1 MKKLLLAA
9 VAAATLAVSASAQD
23 LGETIPTVTVNGSAQ
38 MKITPDVLY
47 IAITLDESDTKG
59 KVPLEEQRR
68 KMFAALKK
76 SGIDAEKQLRVLD
89 MSSSF
94 FRKRGSLSSSK
105 YELKVGSAVEAR
117 KVFEALD
124 DNGITNVQ
132 IVRTTNSKLD
142 EYRDQVRVEAMR
154 NAQSRARQLAEAVG
168 QSIGMCYEITDYTTS
183 VQPVMFRAMGAMK
196 NSLAMDTEAGMAEE
210 DEPDVEFE
218 QIVLNYNVT
227 AKFVLNRK

>member
-1 MKKLLLAA
+1 MKRLLLAA
-9 VAAATLAVSASAQD
+9 VAAAALAMSASAQE

-38 MKITPDVLY
+38 LKITPDVLY
-47 IAITLDESDTKG
+47 LSITLDESDTKG

-105 YELKVGSAVEAR
+105 YELKVGSTAEAR

-124 DNGITNVQ
+124 AAGIPNVQ
-132 IVRTTNSKLD
+132 IVRSTSSKLD
-142 EYRDQVRVEAMR
+142 EYRDQVRMEAMR

-168 QSIGMCYEITDYTTS
+168 QSIGMCYEITDYTS
-183 VQPVMFRAMGAMK
+183 NVQPVAFRAMGAMK
-196 NSLAMDTEAGMAEE
+196 NTVMMDAAESME
-210 DEPDVEFE
+210 EEYDPDVEFE
-218 QIVLNYNVT
+218 QIVLTYNVT

>member
-1 MKKLLLAA
+1 MKKLLMAA
-9 VAAATLAVSASAQD
+9 FAAAALAMSASAQE

-38 MKITPDVLY
+38 LKITPDVLY
-47 IAITLDESDTKG
+47 LTISLDESDTKG
-59 KVPLEEQRR
+59 KVPLEEQRS

-105 YELKVGSAVEAR
+105 YELKVGSAAEAR
-117 KVFEALD
+117 KVFETLD
-124 DNGITNVQ
+124 AYGIPNVQ
-132 IVRTTNSKLD
+132 IVRSTSSKLD
-142 EYRDQVRVEAMR
+142 EYRNQVRAEAMR

-168 QSIGMCYEITDYTTS
+168 QSIGACYEITDYTNN
-183 VQPVMFRAMGAMK
+183 VQPVTFRAMGAMK
-196 NSLAMDTEAGMAEE
+196 NSVMMDAVTEAEE
-210 DEPDVEFE
+210 EPDVEFE

-227 AKFVLNRK
+227 AKFILNRK

>member
-1 MKKLLLAA
+1 MKKVL
-9 VAAATLAVSASAQD
+9 VAAFAAAALALSATAQE

-47 IAITLDESDTKG
+47 LNITLDESDTKG
-59 KVPLEEQRR
+59 KVSLEEQRR
-68 KMFAALKK
+68 NMFSVLKK
-76 SGIDAEKQLRVLD
+76 IGIDAEKQLRVLD

-105 YELKVGSAVEAR
+105 YELKVGSAAEAR

-124 DNGITNVQ
+124 ANGIPNVQ
-132 IVRTTNSKLD
+132 IVRATNSKLD
-142 EYRDQVRVEAMR
+142 EYRDQVRAEAMR

-168 QSIGMCYEITDYTTS
+168 QSIGMCYEITDYTTN
-183 VQPVMFRAMGAMK
+183 VQPVTFRAMGVMK
-196 NSLAMDTEAGMAEE
+196 NSVTMDAEAGMADEY
-210 DEPDVEFE
+210 EPDVEFE

-227 AKFVLNRK
+227 AKFILNRK

>member
-9 VAAATLAVSASAQD
+9 FAAAALALSATAQE

-47 IAITLDESDTKG
+47 LNITLDESDTKG
-59 KVPLEEQRR
+59 KVSLEEQRR
-68 KMFAALKK
+68 NMFSALKK
-76 SGIDAEKQLRVLD
+76 SGIDAD

-105 YELKVGSAVEAR
+105 YELKVGSAAEAR

-124 DNGITNVQ
+124 ANGIPNVQ
-132 IVRTTNSKLD
+132 IVRATNSKLD
-142 EYRDQVRVEAMR
+142 EYRDQVRAEAMR

-168 QSIGMCYEITDYTTS
+168 QSIGMCYEITDYTTN
-183 VQPVMFRAMGAMK
+183 VQPVTFRAMGVMK
-196 NSLAMDTEAGMAEE
+196 NSVTMDAEAGMADEY
-210 DEPDVEFE
+210 EPDVEFE

-227 AKFVLNRK
+227 AKFILNRK